1 MITEYSSNN
10 CSDNISLSPPYD
22 TVDVIAEATRNNATI
37 ICDEF
42 HLLISDDQRI
52 FVQVKSTN
60 AIAFTFIACAL
71 LLFFY
76 SCCWFNRFYLCEN
89 RAASSARS
97 FSNAAVRSAAMA
109 AVAVISDR
117 SLRCTGGCSRSN
129 YPTTPREECCAIDID
144 QTHSPELPE
153 ITRRQMDMDLE
164 SLPSYTICSGL
175 PTYDD
180 ALDQFRKYGI
190 ILQPPSVIKIFEDNK
205 EKDKSKTDASAPTG
219 NGENDDN
226 ISMTSTCTCG
236 ANNGGV
242 ANIASI
248 SNQNLALVPNV
259 IELNPEQLQMLS
271 NKRLSMQIALNNGIG
286 LNNSIRRSNR
296 GSRVN
301 LFREVSRNNL
311 LRTHEIPSI
320 HRSASQQSLYQDQLL
335 AQRFRNAQH
344 RGSLC

>member
-1 MITEYSSNN
+1 MQNCCATGDFKSSPSSCSSLWETPASSSRRSPHSFRNNKALSVAFKNEDGGVAGGLRHLVHNVIASGSGTMITEYSSNN

-117 SLRCTGGCSRSN
+117 SLRCTGGCSRNN
-129 YPTTPREECCAIDID
+129 YPTTPREECCAIDI
-144 QTHSPELPE
+144 
-153 ITRRQMDMDLE
+153 
-164 SLPSYTICSGL
+164 G
-175 PTYDD
+175 
-180 ALDQFRKYGI
+180 
-190 ILQPPSVIKIFEDNK
+190 
-205 EKDKSKTDASAPTG
+205 
-219 NGENDDN
+219 
-226 ISMTSTCTCG
+226 
-236 ANNGGV
+236 
-242 ANIASI
+242 
-248 SNQNLALVPNV
+248 
-259 IELNPEQLQMLS
+259 
-271 NKRLSMQIALNNGIG
+271 
-286 LNNSIRRSNR
+286 
-296 GSRVN
+296 
-301 LFREVSRNNL
+301 
-311 LRTHEIPSI
+311 
-320 HRSASQQSLYQDQLL
+320 
-335 AQRFRNAQH
+335 
-344 RGSLC
+344 

>member
-1 MITEYSSNN
+1 MDSLEVLKNEVLSSSSVASTIETTSTSAPVEGLAHNYTVLLSKLEKLAALSEINNDHLNQALPTAATGHHGMSQNEYTRAI
-10 CSDNISLSPPYD
+10 SDIWVGVVL
-22 TVDVIAEATRNNATI
+22 T
-37 ICDEF
+37 
-42 HLLISDDQRI
+42 LLILSTI
-52 FVQVKSTN
+52 F
-60 AIAFTFIACAL
+60 FIC
-71 LLFFY
+71 
-76 SCCWFNRFYLCEN
+76 SCFLYHKFQKWKHSY
-89 RAASSARS
+89 
-97 FSNAAVRSAAMA
+97 
-109 AVAVISDR
+109 
-117 SLRCTGGCSRSN
+117 
-129 YPTTPREECCAIDID
+129 